1 MVHWT
6 SDKVLGGGVVFSNQ
20 KIKETFITY
29 SLSSNLE
36 VWCSQFSTVQAAAE
50 LQFKLEILHDWGRRR
65 REDKGKVLEKPKNVR
80 VNGKN
85 KHFDLKEEHVSTKLL
100 KRQLCGQY

>member
-36 VWCSQFSTVQAAAE
+36 VWCSQFSTV
-50 LQFKLEILHDWGRRR
+50 
-65 REDKGKVLEKPKNVR
+65 
-80 VNGKN
+80 
-85 KHFDLKEEHVSTKLL
+85 
-100 KRQLCGQY
+100 